1 MRSPCFRLRAQ
12 FYHLLPFLLYVTR
25 PGVLRQTWSS
35 ISAPCACFSLL
46 FWPLMSVLVF
56 RTKLGCPLWP
66 LVPDLNLWSGHD
78 LRSQFWPVQHPPS
91 PAIVPQRA
99 LSSSLLGY
107 AASTATYNTF
117 SGFPGPRLWSRS
129 CSPHSGTGLP
139 ILHRHHTSILPS
151 ALTCVMITTGIN
163 HNRHLNFIY
172 LIFIYS
178 FSYILLFYDITIS
191 QY

>member
-107 AASTATYNTF
+107 AASTAIYNTF

-129 CSPHSGTGLP
+129 CSHIQGQVYRYPIGITPLYYHLHQLGHDYHRYLQQPSPQLHLPHNIYLFY
-139 ILHRHHTSILPS
+139 
-151 ALTCVMITTGIN
+151 
-163 HNRHLNFIY
+163 FIY
-172 LIFIYS
+172 FI
-178 FSYILLFYDITIS
+178 IL
-191 QY
+191 